1 MTIKKILLLI
11 IGYISLALGAIG
23 AVLPLLPTVPF
34 LLLAA
39 CCFARSSARLDSWFK
54 QTKLYKNNLESYAK
68 GQGMTRKT
76 KAKITGSVTVLMA
89 IGFAAM
95 SAVPIGRI
103 VLFFVWLAHMLYFL
117 LVVKTLK
124 D

>member
-11 IGYISLALGAIG
+11 IGCISLALGAIG

-39 CCFARSSARLDSWFK
+39 CCFARSSAQLDNWFK

>member
-11 IGYISLALGAIG
+11 IGCISLALGAIG